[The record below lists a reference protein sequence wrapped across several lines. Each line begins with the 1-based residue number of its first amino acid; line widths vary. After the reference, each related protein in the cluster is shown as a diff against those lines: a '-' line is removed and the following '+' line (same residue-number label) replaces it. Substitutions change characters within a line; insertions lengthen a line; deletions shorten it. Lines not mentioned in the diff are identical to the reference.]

1 MLAPPTLWV
10 SRRRVFYRM
19 WTKATFVDYEG
30 LLPLLVSLS
39 DPPGCGEAGNGVCK
53 RGNDPCAVGIRVLE
67 GRHRKHT
74 AFSRRPCQLLHNKL
88 ETSADLSSAQGSNVR
103 AAAAE
108 LGWIHGLDPVRDF
121 SVPSINRWTDS
132 NQTLSHR
139 RSPPLLL
146 AKNSLKCPRETI
158 KRIIPQNGRGI
169 RTQQAPKSY
178 T

>member
-10 SRRRVFYRM
+10 SRRRVFTECGPRQHLLI
-19 WTKATFVDYEG
+19 TKDCCRFSLAFPTLPAAARPQSRLGQTGMVFVNVGAIPAPSGSASWRDATE
-30 LLPLLVSLS
+30 
-39 DPPGCGEAGNGVCK
+39 
-53 RGNDPCAVGIRVLE
+53 
-67 GRHRKHT
+67 KHT

-121 SVPSINRWTDS
+121 SVPSINRWIDS

-146 AKNSLKCPRETI
+146 AKNSLKSPRETI
-158 KRIIPQNGRGI
+158 
-169 RTQQAPKSY
+169 
-178 T
+178 